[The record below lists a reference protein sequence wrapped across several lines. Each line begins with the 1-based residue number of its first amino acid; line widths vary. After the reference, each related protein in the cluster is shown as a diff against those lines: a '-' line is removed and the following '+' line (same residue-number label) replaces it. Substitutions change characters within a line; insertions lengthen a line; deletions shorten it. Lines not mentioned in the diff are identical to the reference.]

1 VLSKVP
7 VPLPVVVESDVAP
20 AVVTGSVPTVDA
32 FAAPAAPRS
41 DAAAAAK
48 IVFVGFIISIS
59 PSLF

>member
-1 VLSKVP
+1 MLSKVP
-7 VPLPVVVESDVAP
+7 LPLPVVVESDVDP
-20 AVVTGSVPTVDA
+20 VVVTESVPTVA
-32 FAAPAAPRS
+32 ALAAPAAPRS